1 MVGPVRVTVVMF
13 PSLDIAPSAV
23 LAGLAPTNLFAESPP
38 GLNLSN
44 RLFYG
49 GDSRR
54 CEGSCTLEEHDRWL
68 AILPGAK
75 QPV

>member
-1 MVGPVRVTVVMF
+1 MVGPIRVTVVIV
-13 PSLDIAPSAV
+13 SLTRLAPSAV

-54 CEGSCTLEEHDRWL
+54 YEGSCTLEEHDRWL
-68 AILPGAK
+68 ATLPGAK